1 MTDQPGLYER
11 LAQARQEFQKEA
23 DFKKVKGGGLQY
35 AYLPVEIAKPLVER
49 CTSKVGITIIPTE
62 MEILPAPFTFRDG
75 KQAYITAVVTF
86 ELACQTDIKEIKVM
100 AEAAD
105 YSDKAI
111 NKVYTMAYKNLIK
124 IVFGFSESA
133 KDDSKFD
140 DARQQDNDFNQQEIV
155 RPKQEI
161 VRPRRQ
167 APIDDPLFGKKG
179 GKA

>member
-1 MTDQPGLYER
+1 MTDQLGLYER

-100 AEAAD
+100 AEASD

-124 IVFGFSESA
+124 IVFGFSESG

-140 DARQQDNDFNQQEIV
+140 DAREQDNDFNQAEV
-155 RPKQEI
+155 PKKDLKVPARKE
-161 VRPRRQ
+161 
-167 APIDDPLFGKKG
+167 GKPVDRFFDKG

>member
-1 MTDQPGLYER
+1 MTDQLGLYER
-11 LAQARQEFQKEA
+11 LAQARAEFQKEA

-49 CTSKVGITIIPTE
+49 CTSKVGITIIPTD

-100 AEAAD
+100 AEASD

-124 IVFGFSESA
+124 IVFGFSESG

-140 DARQQDNDFNQQEIV
+140 DARQQDNDFNQADV
-155 RPKQEI
+155 PKKDLKVPARKE
-161 VRPRRQ
+161 
-167 APIDDPLFGKKG
+167 GKPVDRFFDKG